1 MSLYSDLTCTAAY
14 LHSSVSTFLH
24 IIALDT
30 KFIRQL
36 MQFTCEASMDDA
48 IIQTSSIVCLLVR
61 PYLTTCAYT
70 MVVFEHIVPHH
81 LQKERTRVLRSLP
94 SGRREE
100 SRAGVG

>member
-30 KFIRQL
+30 KYIRQL

-70 MVVFEHIVPHH
+70 MVVYCTYGTISEKNRIV
-81 LQKERTRVLRSLP
+81 SLYAP
-94 SGRREE
+94 CE
-100 SRAGVG
+100 